1 MDDEHATYSPPSAG
15 TAGARMREL
24 RTAADM
30 AQAALAEEMA
40 RRGFRWHQTTVT
52 RIEAGTQE
60 LDLTE
65 ATAIA
70 EIFAV
75 PLGSLASAEVT
86 S

>member
-1 MDDEHATYSPPSAG
+1 
-15 TAGARMREL
+15 MREL
-24 RTAADM
+24 RTSADM

-40 RRGFRWHQTTVT
+40 RRGFRWHQTTVA

-60 LDLTE
+60 LDISE

-75 PLGSLASAEVT
+75 PLGLLAASGV
-86 S
+86 SS